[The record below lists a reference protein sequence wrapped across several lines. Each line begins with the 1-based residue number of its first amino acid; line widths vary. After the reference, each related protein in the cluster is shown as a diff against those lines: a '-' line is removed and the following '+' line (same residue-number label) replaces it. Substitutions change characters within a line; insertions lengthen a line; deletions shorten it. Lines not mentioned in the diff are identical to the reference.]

1 MTSEEQPTAGA
12 AAAGRAGTPDLPE
25 VAPAGTP
32 GERARALLR
41 LRPYRRLWTTRLIGG
56 VADRLGLLV
65 LLALTVTAAVAGR
78 QFGDLPRSLAFAIA
92 AVLAVRVFATVLFG
106 AALLGPVHRL
116 LTTRLDRRW
125 TLVGTDAL
133 RALLIGIA
141 PWWIVWLGSGP
152 RPSGAATCVLLA
164 TVFVTGAA
172 ERIAATATAA
182 AVPGLL
188 PPADPHAPAAEQ
200 RPSAA
205 QLDTVRL
212 LDLRTGW
219 ATVPLGAAAL
229 IGLTLLNNVL
239 AALGPDW
246 LRTHQTT
253 CAALGAA
260 AAFAVAAVRGHLQQL
275 PVGPVTAVPHS
286 PLQGL
291 RAPTDATP
299 GPALRK
305 GRTGS
310 APFFTFAVA
319 AGYATMAGVAALA
332 LLTAVEH
339 SSGPIGYGLLV
350 LAAAGAPALG
360 VRATRA
366 TLPALS
372 RRRLLALALVT
383 EGVALI
389 LAGLVLDFVLV
400 LLLTVL
406 AGLAAGIVIQTGR
419 TLLAQEV
426 EEVRLPK
433 VTEHL
438 YAVLRAVVG
447 TSLVLVPLIAAAYGE
462 VEYGAQQPGSFTFV
476 HGGAALAVGT
486 AGLLTLVLAA
496 VVLVRTDDRRGTAP
510 FGRDLVDA
518 LRGGAS
524 LPPHRTTGTGF
535 FIALEGGD
543 GAGKSTQAQALAEWI
558 RGKGHEVVLTREPG
572 GSPVGQRLRGLVL
585 DVGNTGLSHR
595 AEALIYAA
603 DRAEHVE
610 NVIRPALAR
619 GAVVITDRYMDSSI
633 AYQGAGRDLAATEVA
648 RISRWATGGLVPDLT
663 VVLDVDPARARE
675 RFTEALD
682 RLESEPTEF
691 HQRVRAGFL
700 ALAAADPGRYLVVDG
715 SQVPGS
721 VTTAIRHRLDRELP
735 LSEQEKAARAEQER
749 LAREEAA
756 RRAAEEARKKAEEEA
771 AERKRQELL
780 EQLRAEQAEK
790 ERLAKEE
797 AERLAEEARRKA
809 AEAARKKAEEDARRR
824 AEEEAKL
831 RAAEEARLAAEA
843 AERKRL
849 AEEAA
854 AQAELQRQRE
864 LQREEQRRR
873 AEEALQRAEEA
884 RLAQAAALAAATAAA
899 EEAER
904 AAAER
909 AAAERAAAERIAAE
923 RAAAERAAAERAA
936 AERVAAER
944 AAAERAEARRA
955 ADARAA
961 AAPAA
966 SPVPDNEV
974 TTELR
979 LVKGP
984 DEPTEEI
991 SERDRRAA
999 VRAAE
1004 QAEAAA
1010 RAGAVDHR
1018 AGAARTAGAAGVDET
1033 AVLPRVSADETAVLP
1048 RVAENED
1055 RTAVLP
1061 RVPAEAEERTTA
1073 LPRVRPDAQPP
1084 ADRAPADRASA
1095 DRVPPALWRED
1106 APRADRS
1113 EPVDGTR
1120 ELPVVEEEPAAEPRP
1135 RPSWAEET
1143 PMDDLPSLTDTLLG
1157 SHDEWSRWEQ
1167 VGPSQAAPQDPRAP
1181 YADPRDPRADGGAAG
1196 GPGATGDE
1204 GKGGKG
1210 KGRRWRRG

>member
-1 MTSEEQPTAGA
+1 MTSEEQPTPSA
-12 AAAGRAGTPDLPE
+12 APAGRAGAPDLPE

-41 LRPYRRLWTTRLIGG
+41 LRPYRRLWTTQLIGG
-56 VADRLGLLV
+56 TADRLGLLV
-65 LLALTVTAAVAGR
+65 LLALTVIAAAVDGR
-78 QFGDLPRSLAFAIA
+78 FGDLPRSLAFAIA
-92 AVLAVRVFATVLFG
+92 AVFAARLAATVLVG
-106 AALLGPVHRL
+106 AALLGPVHGL
-116 LTTRLDRRW
+116 LSGALDRRW
-125 TLVGTDAL
+125 TLFGADAL
-133 RALLIGIA
+133 RAVLIGVA
-141 PWWIVWLGSGP
+141 PWWIVWLDSGRGS
-152 RPSGAATCVLLA
+152 SGAATYLLLG

-172 ERIAATATAA
+172 ERVWAIAKGA

-188 PPADPHAPAAEQ
+188 PPANPYAPPGEQ

-205 QLDTVRL
+205 NLDTVRT
-212 LDLRTGW
+212 LDRRTGW
-219 ATVPLGAAAL
+219 ATVPIAAAAL
-229 IGLTLLNNVL
+229 VVLTLVNNVF
-239 AALGPDW
+239 AALGSDW
-246 LRTHQTT
+246 LRAHQTT
-253 CAALGAA
+253 FAALGAA
-260 AAFAVAAVRGHLQQL
+260 ALFAVSAVRVYLQAL
-275 PVGPVTAVPHS
+275 PGGPAQVAPHS

-299 GPALRK
+299 GPALAK

-310 APFFTFAVA
+310 APYFTFAVA
-319 AGYATMAGVAALA
+319 AAFASMAGVAALA
-332 LLTAVEH
+332 LLTAAEH
-339 SSGPIGYGLLV
+339 RAGPIGYGLLV

-360 VRATRA
+360 ARLTRA
-366 TLPALS
+366 TLPGLS
-372 RRRLLALALVT
+372 RRRLLALALVA
-383 EGVALI
+383 EGIALI

-406 AGLAAGIVIQTGR
+406 AGLAAGIVVSAGR
-419 TLLAQEV
+419 ALLAQEV
-426 EEVRLPK
+426 EEARLPQ

-438 YAVLRAVVG
+438 HAVLRAVVG
-447 TSLVLVPLIAAAYGE
+447 AALVVVPLIAAAYGE
-462 VEYGAQQPGSFTFV
+462 VQYGTVEPGSFTFI
-476 HGGAALAVGT
+476 HGGAALAVAT
-486 AGLLTLVLAA
+486 AGLLTLVLAV
-496 VVLVRTDDRRGTAP
+496 VVLLRTDDRRGTAP
-510 FGRDLVDA
+510 LGRDLLDA
-518 LRGGAS
+518 VRGLTGPAA
-524 LPPHRTTGTGF
+524 HRNTGTGF

-663 VVLDVDPARARE
+663 VVLDVDPTRARE

-691 HQRVRAGFL
+691 HQRVRSGFL
-700 ALAAADPGRYLVVDG
+700 ALAAADPARYLVVDG
-715 SQVPGS
+715 SRQPGF

-735 LSEQEKAARAEQER
+735 LSDQERAARVEQER
-749 LAREEAA
+749 LAREEAE

-797 AERLAEEARRKA
+797 ADRKAAEEARKAAEEARRKA
-809 AEAARKKAEEDARRR
+809 EEEARRR
-824 AEEEAKL
+824 AEEEAQR

-843 AERKRL
+843 VERKRL
-849 AEEAA
+849 ADEAA
-854 AQAELQRQRE
+854 AQAELQRRRE
-864 LQREEQRRR
+864 LAREEQRRR

-884 RLAQAAALAAATAAA
+884 RLAQAAALAAAAAAA
-899 EEAER
+899 ES
-904 AAAER
+904 
-909 AAAERAAAERIAAE
+909 
-923 RAAAERAAAERAA
+923 
-936 AERVAAER
+936 
-944 AAAERAEARRA
+944 A
-955 ADARAA
+955 ADRADRSDA
-961 AAPAA
+961 GGRADQEDRYGR
-966 SPVPDNEV
+966 PVPGDAV

-979 LVKGP
+979 MVQES
-984 DEPTEEI
+984 DETTREI

-1004 QAEAAA
+1004 ASGAAA
-1010 RAGAVDHR
+1010 
-1018 AGAARTAGAAGVDET
+1018 VDET
-1033 AVLPRVSADETAVLP
+1033 AVLPVVPADETAVLP
-1048 RVAENED
+1048 RVPAADAGRRPEPAPADAD

-1061 RVPAEAEERTTA
+1061 RIEAA
-1073 LPRVRPDAQPP
+1073 GP
-1084 ADRAPADRASA
+1084 ADRVTPG
-1095 DRVPPALWRED
+1095 LWRDGQAGQTGRVAQEQ
-1106 APRADRS
+1106 
-1113 EPVDGTR
+1113 PVDSTR
-1120 ELPVVEEEPAAEPRP
+1120 ELPVVDEEPQASSEPRP

-1157 SHDEWSRWEQ
+1157 SRDEWARLERTDR
-1167 VGPSQAAPQDPRAP
+1167 APEGAPDPRRAYGGDEP
-1181 YADPRDPRADGGAAG
+1181 AADGAQG
-1196 GPGATGDE
+1196 GGDE
-1204 GKGGKG
+1204 GGDDGRDDRGGKG
-1210 KGRRWRRG
+1210 GGRRWRRRS

>member
-1 MTSEEQPTAGA
+1 MTSEEQPTPSA
-12 AAAGRAGTPDLPE
+12 APAARAAMPDLPE

-32 GERARALLR
+32 VERARALLR
-41 LRPYRRLWTTRLIGG
+41 TRSYRRLWTNQLIGG
-56 VADRLGLLV
+56 TADRLGLLV
-65 LLALTVTAAVAGR
+65 LLALTVIAAALGGG
-78 QFGDLPRSLAFAIA
+78 FGELPRSLAFAVA
-92 AVLAVRVFATVLFG
+92 GVFAARLAATLIAGVL
-106 AALLGPVHRL
+106 LLGPVHRL
-116 LTTRLDRRW
+116 VAGKLDRRW
-125 TLVGTDAL
+125 TLFGADAL
-133 RALLIGIA
+133 RALLIGVA

-152 RPSGAATCVLLA
+152 KPSGAATYVLLA

-172 ERIAATATAA
+172 ERVWAVAKDA

-188 PPADPHAPAAEQ
+188 PPADPYAPLAEQ

-205 QLDTVRL
+205 HLETVRSV
-212 LDLRTGW
+212 DRFTGW
-219 ATVPLGAAAL
+219 VCLPLAAVGL
-229 IGLTLLNNVL
+229 VGLTLLNNIF
-239 AALGPDW
+239 AALGSDW
-246 LRTHQTT
+246 LRAHQVTF
-253 CAALGAA
+253 AALGAA
-260 AAFAVAAVRGHLQQL
+260 GLFTASAVRGYLQQL
-275 PVGPVTAVPHS
+275 ALGPVTAAPYS

-299 GPALRK
+299 GPALKK
-305 GRTGS
+305 GRTGG
-310 APFFTFAVA
+310 APYFTFAVA
-319 AGYATMAGVAALA
+319 AAYASMAGVAALA

-339 SSGPIGYGLLV
+339 RAGPIGYGLLV
-350 LAAAGAPALG
+350 LAATGAPAAG
-360 VRATRA
+360 VRLTRA

-372 RRRLLALALVT
+372 RRRLLALALIT
-383 EGVALI
+383 EGVTLI
-389 LAGLVLDFVLV
+389 LAGLVLDYVLV

-406 AGLAAGIVIQTGR
+406 AGLAAGIVVSAGR

-426 EEVRLPK
+426 EEARLPK

-447 TSLVLVPLIAAAYGE
+447 AALVAVPLIAGAYGD
-462 VEYGAQQPGSFTFV
+462 VEYGTVEPGSFTFI
-476 HGGAALAVGT
+476 HGGAALAVAT

-496 VVLVRTDDRRGTAP
+496 VVLVKTDDRRGTAP

-518 LRGGAS
+518 VRGGSGPAA
-524 LPPHRTTGTGF
+524 HRTTGTGF

-663 VVLDVDPARARE
+663 VVLDVDPTKARE

-700 ALAAADPGRYLVVDG
+700 ALAAADPARYLVVDG
-715 SQVPGS
+715 SQAPGF

-735 LSEQEKAARAEQER
+735 LSEKEKAARVEQER
-749 LAREEAA
+749 LAREEAE
-756 RRAAEEARKKAEEEA
+756 RRAAEEARKKAEAEA

-797 AERLAEEARRKA
+797 AERVAAEARRKA
-809 AEAARKKAEEDARRR
+809 EEEARRR
-824 AEEEAKL
+824 AEEEARR
-831 RAAEEARLAAEA
+831 RAEEEARCKAEEEARLAAEA

-849 AEEAA
+849 AAEAV

-884 RLAQAAALAAATAAA
+884 RLAQAAALAAA
-899 EEAER
+899 
-904 AAAER
+904 
-909 AAAERAAAERIAAE
+909 
-923 RAAAERAAAERAA
+923 
-936 AERVAAER
+936 
-944 AAAERAEARRA
+944 
-955 ADARAA
+955 
-961 AAPAA
+961 
-966 SPVPDNEV
+966 
-974 TTELR
+974 
-979 LVKGP
+979 
-984 DEPTEEI
+984 
-991 SERDRRAA
+991 
-999 VRAAE
+999 
-1004 QAEAAA
+1004 AEAAA
-1010 RAGAVDHR
+1010 AASAAAETAVGRAEDAATTQLRAPTGLGAQGS
-1018 AGAARTAGAAGVDET
+1018 GARGSAEEVDETTRELSLRDRQSAAEQTAKLPAVPAAPPAPPVPPVSADQT
-1033 AVLPRVSADETAVLP
+1033 AVLPRVPGGPAAADETAVLP
-1048 RVAENED
+1048 KVPADETD

-1061 RVPAEAEERTTA
+1061 KVAPGRAE
-1073 LPRVRPDAQPP
+1073 
-1084 ADRAPADRASA
+1084 
-1095 DRVPPALWRED
+1095 DRVPPGLWREE
-1106 APRADRS
+1106 PADT
-1113 EPVDGTR
+1113 TR
-1120 ELPVVEEEPAAEPRP
+1120 ELPVVGEGQAPADAAEPRR
-1135 RPSWAEET
+1135 RPDWAEET

-1157 SHDEWSRWEQ
+1157 SRDEWSHWER
-1167 VGPSQAAPQDPRAP
+1167 G
-1181 YADPRDPRADGGAAG
+1181 G
-1196 GPGATGDE
+1196 GPGQDPQVPSGGAGAGAGTGSE
-1204 GKGGKG
+1204 GDGDDQGKG
-1210 KGRRWRRG
+1210 KGRRWGRRS

>member
-1 MTSEEQPTAGA
+1 MTSEEQPTPSAPA
-12 AAAGRAGTPDLPE
+12 AARPGTPDLLE
-25 VAPAGTP
+25 VVPAGTP

-41 LRPYRRLWTTRLIGG
+41 LRPYRRLWTTQLIGG
-56 VADRLGLLV
+56 TADRLGFLV
-65 LLALTVTAAVAGR
+65 LLALTVIAAALGG
-78 QFGDLPRSLAFAIA
+78 QFGDLPRNLAFAVA
-92 AVLAVRVFATVLFG
+92 AVFAARLAATGLVG
-106 AALLGPVHRL
+106 VALLGPVHGL
-116 LTTRLDRRW
+116 LAGKLDRRW
-125 TLVGTDAL
+125 TLFGADAL
-133 RALLIGIA
+133 RAVLVGLA
-141 PWWIVWLGSGP
+141 PWWIVWLSSGP
-152 RPSGAATCVLLA
+152 RPSAAATYVLLG

-172 ERIAATATAA
+172 ERVWAIAKAA

-188 PPADPHAPAAEQ
+188 PPANPYAPAAEQ

-205 QLDTVRL
+205 DLDTVRT
-212 LDLRTGW
+212 LDRRTGW
-219 ATVPLGAAAL
+219 GTVPLAATAL
-229 IGLTLLNNVL
+229 VALTLVNNVF
-239 AALGPDW
+239 AALGSDW
-246 LRTHQTT
+246 LRAHQTT
-253 CAALGAA
+253 FAALGAA
-260 AAFAVAAVRGHLQQL
+260 ALFAVSAVRVYLQQL
-275 PVGPVTAVPHS
+275 PGGPVAVAPHS

-291 RAPTDATP
+291 RAPTDSTP

-310 APFFTFAVA
+310 APYFTFAVA
-319 AGYATMAGVAALA
+319 AGYASMAGVAALA
-332 LLTAVEH
+332 LLTAAEH
-339 SSGPIGYGLLV
+339 RAGPIGYGLLV
-350 LAAAGAPALG
+350 LAAVGVPALG
-360 VRATRA
+360 VRMTRA

-372 RRRLLALALVT
+372 RRRLLALALLV

-389 LAGLVLDFVLV
+389 LAGLVLNFVLV

-406 AGLAAGIVIQTGR
+406 AALAAGIVVSTGR

-426 EEVRLPK
+426 EEARLPK

-438 YAVLRAVVG
+438 FAVLRAVVAAA
-447 TSLVLVPLIAAAYGE
+447 LVVVPLIAAAYGNVAFGT
-462 VEYGAQQPGSFTFV
+462 VEPGSFTFI
-476 HGGAALAVGT
+476 HGGAALAVAT

-496 VVLVRTDDRRGTAP
+496 VVLLKTDDRRGIAP
-510 FGRDLVDA
+510 FGRDLLDA
-518 LRGGAS
+518 VRGGAG

-535 FIALEGGD
+535 LIALEGGD

-585 DVGNTGLSHR
+585 DVANTGLSHR

-648 RISRWATGGLVPDLT
+648 RISRWAIGGLLPDLT
-663 VVLDVDPARARE
+663 VVLDVDPTKARE

-700 ALAAADPGRYLVVDG
+700 ALAAADPARYLVVDG
-715 SQVPGS
+715 SQQPGF

-735 LSEQEKAARAEQER
+735 LSEQEKAARVEQER
-749 LAREEAA
+749 LAREEAE
-756 RRAAEEARKKAEEEA
+756 RRAAEEARKKAEAEA

-797 AERLAEEARRKA
+797 AERKAAEAARKAAEEARRKA
-809 AEAARKKAEEDARRR
+809 EEEARRR

-884 RLAQAAALAAATAAA
+884 RLAQAAALAAAAAAAA
-899 EEAER
+899 EAAERAER
-904 AAAER
+904 AAA
-909 AAAERAAAERIAAE
+909 
-923 RAAAERAAAERAA
+923 
-936 AERVAAER
+936 
-944 AAAERAEARRA
+944 
-955 ADARAA
+955 A
-961 AAPAA
+961 AAPAPSA
-966 SPVPDNEV
+966 APAPAPAPAPAQTPGDAV

-979 LVKGP
+979 VVKERGA
-984 DEPTEEI
+984 DDATQEI

-1004 QAEAAA
+1004 AAAAGEAAA
-1010 RAGAVDHR
+1010 RAGGSR
-1018 AGAARTAGAAGVDET
+1018 AGGAPEVDATAKLPVVPGAPVPPAAPTTPAA
-1033 AVLPRVSADETAVLP
+1033 ADETAVLP
-1048 RVAENED
+1048 RIPATDTDRAATD
-1055 RTAVLP
+1055 RTEVLP
-1061 RVPAEAEERTTA
+1061 RIE
-1073 LPRVRPDAQPP
+1073 
-1084 ADRAPADRASA
+1084 SA
-1095 DRVPPALWRED
+1095 GQAGQAGQAGRVPPGLWRDEP
-1106 APRADRS
+1106 AGRAAQ
-1113 EPVDGTR
+1113 EQPVDTTR
-1120 ELPVVEEEPAAEPRP
+1120 ELPVVDDDEEQQPAAEPRP

-1157 SHDEWSRWEQ
+1157 SRDEWVRWEQ
-1167 VGPSQAAPQDPRAP
+1167 GGATESG
-1181 YADPRDPRADGGAAG
+1181 PRDPRVSYGAGTADQGGR
-1196 GPGATGDE
+1196 PGEPGQPAQPGQGDRGEDGTGD
-1204 GKGGKG
+1204 KG
-1210 KGRRWRRG
+1210 KGRRWRRRG

>member
-1 MTSEEQPTAGA
+1 MTSEEQPTPSA
-12 AAAGRAGTPDLPE
+12 AAAARAGMPDLAE

-41 LRPYRRLWTTRLIGG
+41 LRPYRRLWITQLIGG
-56 VADRLGLLV
+56 TADRLGLLV
-65 LLALTVTAAVAGR
+65 LLALTVIAAALGG
-78 QFGDLPRSLAFAIA
+78 QFGDLPRSLAFAVA
-92 AVLAVRVFATVLFG
+92 AVFAVRLAATVLVG
-106 AALLGPVHRL
+106 AALLGPVHGL
-116 LTTRLDRRW
+116 LSGKLDRRW
-125 TLVGTDAL
+125 TLFGADVL
-133 RALLIGIA
+133 RAVLIGVA
-141 PWWIVWLGSGP
+141 PWWIVWLGSGSGAEA
-152 RPSGAATCVLLA
+152 RPSGAATYLLLG

-172 ERIAATATAA
+172 ERVWAIAKAA
-182 AVPGLL
+182 AVPALL
-188 PPADPHAPAAEQ
+188 PPANPYAPPAER

-205 QLDTVRL
+205 NLDTVGT
-212 LDLRTGW
+212 LDRRTGW
-219 ATVPLGAAAL
+219 ATVPLAAVAL
-229 IGLTLLNNVL
+229 VALTLVGNVF
-239 AALGPDW
+239 AAVASDW
-246 LRTHQTT
+246 LRAHQTT
-253 CAALGAA
+253 FAALGAA
-260 AAFAVAAVRGHLQQL
+260 ALFAVSAVRVYQHEL
-275 PVGPVTAVPHS
+275 PGGPVSVAPHS
-286 PLQGL
+286 PLRGL
-291 RAPTDATP
+291 RAPTDAAP
-299 GPALRK
+299 GPALGK

-310 APFFTFAVA
+310 APYFTFAIA
-319 AGYATMAGVAALA
+319 AAYASMAGVGALA
-332 LLTAVEH
+332 LLTAAEH
-339 SSGPIGYGLLV
+339 RAGPIGYGLLV
-350 LAAAGAPALG
+350 LAAAGTPVLG
-360 VRATRA
+360 ARLTRA

-372 RRRLLALALVT
+372 RRRLLALALLA

-406 AGLAAGIVIQTGR
+406 AGLAAGIVISAGR
-419 TLLAQEV
+419 NLLAQEV
-426 EEVRLPK
+426 EEARLPK

-447 TSLVLVPLIAAAYGE
+447 AALVVVPLIAAAYGN
-462 VEYGAQQPGSFTFV
+462 VEYGTVEPGSFTFI
-476 HGGAALAVGT
+476 HGGAALAVAT
-486 AGLLTLVLAA
+486 TGLLTLVLAA
-496 VVLVRTDDRRGTAP
+496 VVLLRTDDRRGTVP

-518 LRGGAS
+518 VRGAAG
-524 LPPHRTTGTGF
+524 PVPHRTTGTGF

-648 RISRWATGGLVPDLT
+648 RISRWATGGLLPDLT
-663 VVLDVDPARARE
+663 VVLDVDPTRARE

-691 HQRVRAGFL
+691 HQRVRSGFL
-700 ALAAADPGRYLVVDG
+700 ALAAADPARYLVVDG
-715 SQVPGS
+715 SQEPAS

-749 LAREEAA
+749 LAREEAE
-756 RRAAEEARKKAEEEA
+756 RRAAEEARKKAEAEA

-797 AERLAEEARRKA
+797 ADRLA
-809 AEAARKKAEEDARRR
+809 AEAARKAAEEARRRAEEEARRR

-849 AEEAA
+849 ADEAA

-864 LQREEQRRR
+864 LAREEQRRR

-884 RLAQAAALAAATAAA
+884 RLAQAAALAAAAAAA
-899 EEAER
+899 ES
-904 AAAER
+904 
-909 AAAERAAAERIAAE
+909 
-923 RAAAERAAAERAA
+923 
-936 AERVAAER
+936 
-944 AAAERAEARRA
+944 A
-955 ADARAA
+955 ADRVGR
-961 AAPAA
+961 
-966 SPVPDNEV
+966 PVPGDAV

-979 LVKGP
+979 MVK
-984 DEPTEEI
+984 DVDDATQEI

-1004 QAEAAA
+1004 EAGAGVSGVDATTKLPVVPTAAA
-1010 RAGAVDHR
+1010 
-1018 AGAARTAGAAGVDET
+1018 DET
-1033 AVLPRVSADETAVLP
+1033 AKLPVVPAAADETAVLP
-1048 RVAENED
+1048 RVPGTD
-1055 RTAVLP
+1055 RTEVLP
-1061 RVPAEAEERTTA
+1061 RVGPTGPVGPA
-1073 LPRVRPDAQPP
+1073 P
-1084 ADRAPADRASA
+1084 SA
-1095 DRVPPALWRED
+1095 GQDQ
-1106 APRADRS
+1106 
-1113 EPVDGTR
+1113 PVDGTR
-1120 ELPVVEEEPAAEPRP
+1120 ELPVVEEPEQAPEPRP

-1157 SHDEWSRWEQ
+1157 SRDEWARWEQ
-1167 VGPSQAAPQDPRAP
+1167 PGPAGQGPQDPRLA
-1181 YADPRDPRADGGAAG
+1181 YGGEAAG
-1196 GPGATGDE
+1196 PAEPGADAPDDQ
-1204 GKGGKG
+1204 GGKG
-1210 KGRRWRRG
+1210 KGRRWRRRG